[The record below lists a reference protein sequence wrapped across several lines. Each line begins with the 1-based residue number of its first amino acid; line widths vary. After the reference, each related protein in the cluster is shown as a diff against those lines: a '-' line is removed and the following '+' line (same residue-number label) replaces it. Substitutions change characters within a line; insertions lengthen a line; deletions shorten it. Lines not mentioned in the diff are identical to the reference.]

1 MFNDINE
8 YKNLASIITLLI
20 FVVLSVTLCFY
31 FTLQMSLIVSNI
43 VSLSVMF
50 LYLSYKK
57 IINYLSVVDIIYI
70 YIAPLLITIFIFY
83 YIGF

>member
-1 MFNDINE
+1 MMFNDINE

-70 YIAPLLITIFIFY
+70 YIAPLLITISAL
-83 YIGF
+83 